1 LEGWAADIAT
11 DLVADRASDTL
22 AGKTNLVG
30 GAGEAAG
37 GAVIAVG
44 LEIDAFAV
52 AAGPSDIAGDVAGP
66 TVALVAVEQEALA
79 VALVAATLAPAG
91 AAPTSRALAALAVGV
106 AIPPHFL
113 AACHGIAP
121 AVDRQACAKNT
132 SEEGPEGAA
141 ARHQQRLLQSV
152 EG

>member
-1 LEGWAADIAT
+1 LEGWATDIAT
-11 DLVADRASDTL
+11 DLVADRAGDTI

-30 GAGEAAG
+30 GAGAAAR

-44 LEIDAFAV
+44 LEIDASAV
-52 AAGPSDIAGDVAGP
+52 ATGSSDIAGDVAGP

-91 AAPTSRALAALAVGV
+91 AAPTSRTLAALAATV
-106 AIPPHFL
+106 AVPPHFL
-113 AACHGIAP
+113 AACHGVAP
-121 AVDRQACAKNT
+121 AVDRHACAKHT
-132 SEEGPEGAA
+132 SEEGGEGAA
-141 ARHQQRLLQSV
+141 PRHQQRLLQCV